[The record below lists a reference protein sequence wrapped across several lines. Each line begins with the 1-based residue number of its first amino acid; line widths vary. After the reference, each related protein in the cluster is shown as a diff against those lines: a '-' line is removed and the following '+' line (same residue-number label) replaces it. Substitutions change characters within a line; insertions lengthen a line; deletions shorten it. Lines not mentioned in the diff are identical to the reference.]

1 MIGVVEEISA
11 TKSAYPIIIR
21 VPFTYSSHE
30 GYLTAINQSLHSQKA
45 DTRRKETAGTV
56 ISYFYWTFFYV
67 RVLNRVPR
75 GKGCVHPTHT
85 HIHLHIFIDTSA
97 LPHTRMTNKVSHK
110 TH

>member
-56 ISYFYWTFFYV
+56 I
-67 RVLNRVPR
+67 RV
-75 GKGCVHPTHT
+75 
-85 HIHLHIFIDTSA
+85 IFIGHFFTSGC
-97 LPHTRMTNKVSHK
+97 
-110 TH
+110 